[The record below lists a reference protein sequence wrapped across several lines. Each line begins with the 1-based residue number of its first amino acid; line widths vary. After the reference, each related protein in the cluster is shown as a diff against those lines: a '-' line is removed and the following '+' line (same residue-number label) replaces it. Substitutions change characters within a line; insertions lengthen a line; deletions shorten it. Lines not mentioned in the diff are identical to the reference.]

1 MRVFPTYASCRK
13 AHTCKP
19 LAAIL
24 SHQSNG
30 GIMKPLKFLLL
41 LVGIGALAMKL
52 SSCQSS
58 PSEAQTFSLTVRVL
72 YPSNY
77 AQTAASGAT
86 VRVRNIESGTRDS
99 AVTNAAGEARFSRLL
114 PGTYEIS
121 ASRRLSTSEAQTLTG
136 FAVEQNLNAV
146 LTGFVLRSAADSVV
160 TLRLA
165 GSPVG
170 NLVIK
175 ECYWTGSTTRSGGTY
190 FSDQFHEIYNNS
202 TDTIFVDSLCIAD
215 VYGPA
220 GQINPG
226 TRPTEFQNDPNNV
239 YVNSIW
245 MIPGTGRQRPLAPG
259 QSIIIAQDGINH
271 RADTAFAGVENRT
284 VDLSRAD
291 WETFNERPDN
301 RDADSPTVPNL
312 VRVYFTGGFD
322 WLVPVFGP
330 GIVIFKAY
338 PNMLADSVRV
348 PGSSP
353 AFAPRIR
360 IANSRIIDAFEA
372 LQNPQ
377 SGNFKRIP
385 AALDAGF
392 VSTSDTYSSKSARR
406 KLARRVGTRVIL
418 QDTNNSGNDFDIITP
433 PTPRQLPQ

>member
-1 MRVFPTYASCRK
+1 
-13 AHTCKP
+13 
-19 LAAIL
+19 
-24 SHQSNG
+24 
-30 GIMKPLKFLLL
+30 MKPLKFLLL

-77 AQTAASGAT
+77 AQTVASGTT

-146 LTGFVLRSAADSVV
+146 LTGFALRSATDSVV

-226 TRPTEFQNDPNNV
+226 TRPTEFQSDQNNV

-312 VRVYFTGGFD
+312 VRVYFSTA
-322 WLVPVFGP
+322 L
-330 GIVIFKAY
+330 
-338 PNMLADSVRV
+338 LATVWSAKKQASLAGRRL
-348 PGSSP
+348 PMWKHP
-353 AFAPRIR
+353 HRW
-360 IANSRIIDAFEA
+360 
-372 LQNPQ
+372 Q
-377 SGNFKRIP
+377 NFKSVSN
-385 AALDAGF
+385 ALNKLCLMSMMPMLYLLSATGRKQKKVAD
-392 VSTSDTYSSKSARR
+392 VSIRSFTA
-406 KLARRVGTRVIL
+406 I
-418 QDTNNSGNDFDIITP
+418 F
-433 PTPRQLPQ
+433 